1 MEENWVENVGDIRFE
16 IQQNQH
22 RTLYVWVWM
31 NVDCSIKKMN
41 SRLSSSLDW
50 VVKECLKIFP
60 NLIKRKLVCV
70 LHETKILFFALWM
83 MARSIR
89 VFGKMKQMVSN
100 RNFLCG

>member
-1 MEENWVENVGDIRFE
+1 MGLDECRLLHKEDE
-16 IQQNQH
+16 
-22 RTLYVWVWM
+22 L
-31 NVDCSIKKMN
+31 KA
-41 SRLSSSLDW
+41 LSSSLDW

-70 LHETKILFFALWM
+70 LHGTKILFFALWM